1 MIIFQ
6 FPYQLHVR

>member
-6 FPYQLHVR
+6 FAIFLG

>member
-6 FPYQLHVR
+6 FSCIRW